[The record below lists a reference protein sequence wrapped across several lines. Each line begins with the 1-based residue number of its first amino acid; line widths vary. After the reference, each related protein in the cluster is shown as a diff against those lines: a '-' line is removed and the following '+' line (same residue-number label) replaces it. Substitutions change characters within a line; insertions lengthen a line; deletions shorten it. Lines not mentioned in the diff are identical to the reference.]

1 MAGNACTQPVKQNPD
16 STPAK
21 TFPFAVPSPNFVV
34 FRGDFPRARR
44 NTGQGNAC
52 QGNVGHSA
60 DTHSLDKAVL
70 ANLGVLRVE
79 LRPFHLRDLGSRQEL
94 MVSWVP
100 YENASGFVIYEVE
113 PARRVSIVNRKWG

>member
-1 MAGNACTQPVKQNPD
+1 MAGNAFTQPVKQNPD

-21 TFPFAVPSPNFVV
+21 TFPFAVLSRNFVV
-34 FRGDFPRARR
+34 FSEDFPRARR

-52 QGNVGHSA
+52 QGKVGHSP

-79 LRPFHLRDLGSRQEL
+79 PAAIPSAGFRFKAGTHGFMGSFMKMPRDL
-94 MVSWVP
+94 
-100 YENASGFVIYEVE
+100 
-113 PARRVSIVNRKWG
+113 